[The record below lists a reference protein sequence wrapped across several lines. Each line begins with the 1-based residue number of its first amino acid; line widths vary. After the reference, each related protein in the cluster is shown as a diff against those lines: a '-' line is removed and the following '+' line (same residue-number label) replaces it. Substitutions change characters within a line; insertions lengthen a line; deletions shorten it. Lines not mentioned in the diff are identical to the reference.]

1 MKEVDPK
8 TKEKTTRQ
16 MPLFVG
22 EDTVKG
28 EVEIR
33 LNATKKLEHMGIKI
47 ELVGQIGKLGFI
59 RCHKREG
66 SVEQFHVL
74 GKRPRAFWNIIR

>member
-1 MKEVDPK
+1 MKRAVDPIVNINLPDHVKYVKMKEVDTK

-22 EDTVKG
+22 EDVVKG

-33 LNATKKLEHMGIKI
+33 LNSTKKMEHMGIKI
-47 ELVGQIGKLGFI
+47 ELVGQIGSMMLT
-59 RCHKREG
+59 
-66 SVEQFHVL
+66 QT
-74 GKRPRAFWNIIR
+74 